1 MSIINRHVVRIIQ
14 SRGYEYQNMDIL
26 TKKVGIPKIAKFNE
40 QVKSATRFVKSK
52 SNYENTLNSIRF
64 YEAMND
70 TISCKS
76 QIKEFNIILS
86 VEKNRI
92 RKISAFDIANLYI
105 HMFEKHLNKN

>member
-40 QVKSATRFVKSK
+40 RVKSVNFAVKNK
-52 SNYENTLNSIRF
+52 SNYDNALNSIRY
-64 YEAMND
+64 YESMNKI
-70 TISCKS
+70 ISCKA
-76 QIKEFNIILS
+76 QIKEFNGILS

-92 RKISAFDIANLYI
+92 KKISAFDIAELYI
-105 HMFEKHLNKN
+105 HMFEKNLIKS